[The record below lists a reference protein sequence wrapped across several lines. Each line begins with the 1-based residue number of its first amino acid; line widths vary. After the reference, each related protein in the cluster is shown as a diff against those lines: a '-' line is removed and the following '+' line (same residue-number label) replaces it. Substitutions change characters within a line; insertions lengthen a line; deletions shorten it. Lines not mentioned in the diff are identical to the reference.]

1 MFCSKCGYEL
11 VIGSKFCTNCGKK
24 VEYTVEYDNQETN
37 IVPVISADLKDFNYF
52 ENSVSEAS
60 DIYELRNCFFEFLNN
75 ECNKCRLINSE
86 NHIEVMGNIKLNTD
100 TMQYL
105 YSIPKFVLW
114 NNVSPK
120 MISNVYKYF
129 YPNEQHGE
137 ILGFIDGGNIL
148 KRGSSGLLF
157 CDNGIAVKGLMDE
170 TAEFLS
176 YDLICKSILKR
187 NSKFTLSKNK
197 FTLLQDKLNII
208 ETSEKI
214 LGIVGKIRSMLL
226 ESDSL
231 SKAVFYNEYSTI
243 LNNIEETVK
252 SDISDADKWADFF
265 NEYSASN
272 SINGYKEN
280 FSIKTAVAIIGCD
293 FEKAKDFAVKSN
305 VDELSN
311 FVCISEYR
319 YRTLKN
325 QEAYEKSKKLFDD
338 GNYDEALEFTRLA
351 LKYLS
356 TNDSWK
362 IYVDIVFESAN
373 RNEKIYEEDINRIL
387 DIGISS
393 TKEQIYTYQLEK
405 WKIDFLY
412 KKFLEYS
419 TERSF
424 ELVNKIRNADINKS
438 KIGEYSYL
446 DNYGMNLYMYS
457 ALCPEYK
464 ENSSIIKET
473 GLKNVLGLDRNDI
486 LAFACENLNE
496 YIKNDRAFGEQD
508 KWYIQRK
515 KEYDREISKFEDDL
529 SKVKKLLTST
539 NALDKLPTRVDLS
552 DTKDSFNQEI
562 RIITEDIE
570 WAKKKYE
577 KDITNHFEEHKRKVK
592 RIIFNHAVMT
602 ENELPVLLSKED
614 SLDEYMKYPYYK
626 AYYEETKQRNLDSD
640 DLDKRNEFETTEQYE
655 KRRNETLKGIEAEFE
670 ENILDE
676 LYSYQFKLYNS
687 YKENNLKLNCARTI
701 MEALICLSHSKF
713 KLDTYDAD
721 EQEFYICYDNVFNG
735 SDMGG
740 ITINVPIK
748 EAPEFKRLFN
758 LKMYDINLKISKVR
772 VSSREDTFKYVWFTT
787 CGYIECNNHSY
798 YFEDKDDE
806 QGGILY

>member
-1 MFCSKCGYEL
+1 MFCTKCGYEL
-11 VIGSKFCTNCGKK
+11 STNSKFCTNCGEK
-24 VEYTVEYDNQETN
+24 VKFTVEYDNHEINT
-37 IVPVISADLKDFNYF
+37 VPVISVDLKDFNYF
-52 ENSVSEAS
+52 ENSVSEAL
-60 DIYELRNCFFEFLNN
+60 DIDELRSCFLEFLNN

-86 NHIEVMGNIKLNTD
+86 NHIEVMGNIKLNTN

-105 YSIPKFVLW
+105 YSIPKFLLW
-114 NNVSPK
+114 NNASSK

-129 YPNEQHGE
+129 SPNEQYGE
-137 ILGFIDGGNIL
+137 ILGFIDGGNVL

-157 CDNGIAVKGLMDE
+157 CANGIAVRGLMDE
-170 TAEFLS
+170 TTGFLS

-197 FTLLQDKLNII
+197 FTVLQDKLNVI

-231 SKAVFYNEYSTI
+231 SKAIFYNEYSMM
-243 LNNIEETVK
+243 LDNIEETVK
-252 SDISDADKWADFF
+252 SDTVDADKWADFF

-280 FSIKTAVAIIGCD
+280 FSIKTAIAIIDYD

-311 FVCISEYR
+311 FVCISEDKYKA
-319 YRTLKN
+319 LKN
-325 QEAYEKSKKLFDD
+325 QEAYEKAKKLFDD
-338 GNYDEALEFTRLA
+338 GNYDESLKFARLA
-351 LKYLS
+351 LSYLS

-362 IYVDIVFESAN
+362 IYIDIVFESAD
-373 RNEKIYEEDINRIL
+373 RNQKMYEEDINRIL
-387 DIGISS
+387 DISISS
-393 TKEQIYTYQLEK
+393 TKEQIYAYQSEK
-405 WKIDFLY
+405 EKIDFLY
-412 KKFLEYS
+412 KKFLKYS
-419 TERSF
+419 KERSF

-438 KIGEYSYL
+438 KIGEYSYS
-446 DNYGMNLYMYS
+446 DNYRMNLYMYS

-464 ENSSIIKET
+464 EDSSIIKGTE
-473 GLKNVLGLDRNDI
+473 LKNILGLDRNDL
-486 LAFACENLNE
+486 LAFACEDVNE
-496 YIKNDRAFGEQD
+496 YIKNDRVYGNRD
-508 KWYIQRK
+508 KWYIERK
-515 KEYDREISKFEDDL
+515 KEFDREISKLEDDL

-539 NALDKLPTRVDLS
+539 NVLDKVPTRVDLS
-552 DTKDSFNQEI
+552 DTKHTFNQEI
-562 RIITEDIE
+562 RKITEDIE

-577 KDITNHFEEHKRKVK
+577 KDITNHFEEHNRRVK
-592 RIIFNHAVMT
+592 RIIFNHATLV
-602 ENELPVLLSKED
+602 ENELPVLLSKD
-614 SLDEYMKYPYYK
+614 DTLDEYMKYPYYK
-626 AYYEETKQRNLDSD
+626 AYYEETKQRNLDSN
-640 DLDKRNEFETTEQYE
+640 DLDKRNEFETMEQYE
-655 KRRNETLKGIEAEFE
+655 KRRNETLKGIEAEFK

-735 SDMGG
+735 SDMGV

-758 LKMYDINLKISKVR
+758 LKMYDINLKISNVR
-772 VSSREDTFKYVWFTT
+772 VSSSEDIFKYIWFTT
-787 CGYIECNNHSY
+787 CGYIDCNNHRY
-798 YFEDKDDE
+798 YFEEKDDE